1 MTGNEEKLVD
11 YLKKVTA
18 ELRETRRQLRNATA
32 ASREPIAIVGM
43 ACRYPGGV
51 RSPEDLWR
59 LVLEERD
66 AISGFP
72 TNRGWDIEGI
82 YDPDPDRPGTCNAR
96 EGGFLHDAALFDAEF
111 FGVSPREAQAMDPQ
125 QRLLLE
131 TAWEAFERAGIDP
144 NSLRGSDTGVFTGV
158 VHHDY
163 ATAQVPDTLEP
174 YLVTGLSGGVASGR
188 IAYTFGFEG
197 PAVTVDTA
205 CSSSLVALH
214 QAAHALR
221 SGECGIALAG
231 GVTIMATPRAFL
243 SFSRQRGLSPDGRC
257 RAFGAGADG
266 TGWAEG
272 VGMLLVERLSDAQRN
287 GHPVL
292 AVLRGSAV
300 NQDGASNGLSA
311 PNGPS
316 QQRVIRKALAHAG
329 LAARDVDVVEG
340 HGTGTKLGDPIEAQA
355 LLATYGQEHDA
366 DLPLYLGSMK
376 SNLGHT
382 QAAAGVGGVIK
393 MVEAMRHGILPRTL
407 HADEATPHVD
417 WSAGAVELLTSRRAW
432 PETGR
437 PRRAAVSS
445 FGISGTNAHVILEAP
460 PETDE
465 QDSTADTAEGPAAG
479 RSFAGP
485 TGEGPRDVAPSLV
498 PWPLSGRDAG
508 ALREQITHLRA
519 STEATPSDPLDV
531 SFTLARRAVFRHR
544 AVLLR
549 GGDMTREIL
558 GTARP
563 GGTALLFS
571 GQGSQRLGMGRE
583 LYEAHPVFAE
593 SFDAIAAH
601 TRLPLRDVV
610 FGAGSDGV
618 LDQTRYAQVALFA
631 VEVSLYRLIRSLGVD
646 VHAVVGHS
654 VGEVA
659 AAHAAG
665 VMSLED
671 ACRLVEARG
680 RLMQALPEGGA
691 MAAVEVSEAEASA
704 ALAGMEDRVA
714 LGAINGPSSVVLS
727 GEEAEVRKLVD
738 AWRERGVRTHWLTVS
753 HAFHSPL
760 MDPMLAEFRGVVAG
774 LELHEPVLAGL
785 PADVVD
791 PEYWVRH
798 VRRPV
803 RFADAVARARES
815 GAVRWLEVG
824 PGGVLSALTQRI
836 VPDDEEQVFAA
847 ALRADRPET
856 ESLLTALAQVHV
868 DGGTVDWSRL
878 ADGHG
883 SLVDLPT
890 YPFQYRAYWIEDHLS
905 TTTPSPSANQP
916 AGHRADDA
924 TAGRS
929 GDGGGSRAGGPL
941 AGLTGAERL
950 AAVTELVRTEASE
963 TLGHTG
969 TTITADRTRQ
979 ELGFDSLT
987 AIELRNR
994 LSRTL
999 GLRLPATLVLDHEDL
1014 ASVAA
1019 FIDARLEDASSG
1031 RCAEDGQFGLDGSGL
1046 LTELFRESAAAGRIE
1061 DAMTLTEAAARMRK
1075 TFTDPA
1081 DPAVRRAPVWLGRRT
1096 ARPTAVCLPS
1106 FSAIAGVHVYA
1117 RFADGFSDAWKV
1129 AALAH
1134 PGFFPGEPLPGSV
1147 EALAELHARTIL
1159 EMAEG
1164 APVLLIGRSAG
1175 GWAAHEVAAALER
1188 MGEAP
1193 TGVALLDTP
1202 AGGKDPRGHGVMLG
1216 GMLERDSRLVT
1227 IDDYRLT
1234 AMGAYAR
1241 LFRDWKPEPIEAP
1254 TLLVHAATPYGA
1266 DKRRIASWH
1275 LPHEAAEVTGD
1286 HFTMLEGHS
1295 TTTAEAVERWARS
1308 LI

>member
-1 MTGNEEKLVD
+1 MTGTEEKLVA

-18 ELRETRRQLRNATA
+18 ELHETRRQLRGATA
-32 ASREPIAIVGM
+32 ASREPIAVVGM

-66 AISGFP
+66 VISGFP
-72 TNRGWDIEGI
+72 TNRGWDIDGI
-82 YDPDPDRPGTCNAR
+82 YDPDPDRPGRCNAR

-111 FGVSPREAQAMDPQ
+111 FGISPREARAMDPQ

-131 TAWEAFERAGIDP
+131 TAWEACERAGIDP
-144 NSLRGSDTGVFTGV
+144 ASLRGSDTGVFTGV

-163 ATAQVPDTLEP
+163 ATGPVPDALEP

-188 IAYTFGFEG
+188 ISYTFGFEG

-221 SGECGIALAG
+221 SGECGLALAG
-231 GVTIMATPRAFL
+231 GVTVMATPRAFL

-272 VGMLLVERLSDAQRN
+272 AGMLLVERLSDARRN

-329 LAARDVDVVEG
+329 LTARDVDVVEG

-355 LLATYGQEHDA
+355 LLATYGRERDA
-366 DLPLYLGSMK
+366 GHPLHLGSMK
-376 SNLGHT
+376 SNMGHT

-393 MVEAMRHGILPRTL
+393 MIEAMRHGVLPRTL

-417 WSAGAVELLTSRRAW
+417 WSAGAVELLTSRRGW

-460 PETDE
+460 PEE
-465 QDSTADTAEGPAAG
+465 PG
-479 RSFAGP
+479 RRTPTGP
-485 TGEGPRDVAPSLV
+485 TGPTGDVSRDAVPSLV
-498 PWPLSGRDAG
+498 PWPLSGRDAD
-508 ALREQITHLRA
+508 ALRDQIARLRTYVEGSKA
-519 STEATPSDPLDV
+519 DPVDV
-531 SFTLARRAVFRHR
+531 GFTLARRSVFRHR

-549 GGDMTREIL
+549 DGTGTREIS
-558 GTARP
+558 GAARP

-571 GQGSQRLGMGRE
+571 GQGSQRPGMGRE

-593 SFDAIAAH
+593 SFDAVAEH
-601 TRLPLRDVV
+601 TGLPLKEVVLGGARD
-610 FGAGSDGV
+610 GL
-618 LDQTRYAQVALFA
+618 LDRTRYAQVALFA
-631 VEVSLYRLIRSLGVD
+631 VEVSLYRLVRGLGVD
-646 VHAVVGHS
+646 VGAVVGHS

-680 RLMQALPEGGA
+680 RLMQALPPGGA
-691 MAAVEVSEAEASA
+691 MAAVEVSEAEATAS
-704 ALAGMEDRVA
+704 LAGLEDRVA
-714 LGAINGPSSVVLS
+714 LAAVNGPTSVVLS
-727 GEEAEVRKLVD
+727 GEESAVRKLVEG
-738 AWRERGVRTHWLTVS
+738 WREQGLRTSWLTVS

-760 MDPMLAEFRGVVAG
+760 MDPMLEEFRDVVAG
-774 LELHEPVLAGL
+774 LELRAPTVAGL
-785 PADVVD
+785 PPEVVD

-803 RFADAVARARES
+803 RFADAVARAREA

-824 PGGVLSALTQRI
+824 PGGVLTALAQRI
-836 VPDDEEQVFAA
+836 VPDAEDQVFAA

-856 ESLLTALAQVHV
+856 ESLLVALAHVHV

-878 ADGHG
+878 PDAHG
-883 SLVDLPT
+883 RLVDLPT
-890 YPFQYRAYWIEDHLS
+890 YPFQHRPYWIEDQPLP
-905 TTTPSPSANQP
+905 TTTPATPPAPAVPSPD
-916 AGHRADDA
+916 R
-924 TAGRS
+924 
-929 GDGGGSRAGGPL
+929 GDGEAAVSGADGSGPAGGPF
-941 AGLTGAERL
+941 AGLTGAGRL
-950 AAVTELVRTEASE
+950 AAVTELVRTEASR

-969 TTITADRTRQ
+969 TPLTANRTRR

-994 LSRTL
+994 LSRAL
-999 GLRLPATLVLDHEDL
+999 GLRLPATLVLDCEDL

-1019 FIDARLEDASSG
+1019 FVDARLEDASRGRPTGEGRSG
-1031 RCAEDGQFGLDGSGL
+1031 EHGDAGL
-1046 LTELFRESAAAGRIE
+1046 LTELFREAAAAGRVD
-1061 DAMTLTEAAARMRK
+1061 DAVALAETAARMRR

-1081 DPAVRRAPVWLGRRT
+1081 DPAVRRAPVWFGSGP
-1096 ARPTAVCLPS
+1096 ARPTVVCLPS
-1106 FSAIAGVHVYA
+1106 FSAIAGTHVYV
-1117 RFADGFSDAWKV
+1117 RFADGFSDAWRA
-1129 AALAH
+1129 AALVH
-1134 PGFFPGEPLPGSV
+1134 PGFLPGEPLPDSV
-1147 EALAELHARTIL
+1147 EVLAETHARTIT
-1159 EMAEG
+1159 EAVGEV
-1164 APVLLIGRSAG
+1164 PLLLVGRSAG
-1175 GWAAHEVAAALER
+1175 GWLAHEVAAALER
-1188 MGEAP
+1188 GGRTP
-1193 TGVALLDTP
+1193 DGVVLLDTP
-1202 AGGKDPRGHGVMLG
+1202 ASGGDPRGYALMVG
-1216 GMLERDSRLVT
+1216 GMLERDSRLVS
-1227 IDDYRLT
+1227 IDDHRLT
-1234 AMGAYAR
+1234 AMGAYTR
-1241 LFRDWKPEPIEAP
+1241 LFRDWKPEPIAAP

-1266 DKRRIASWH
+1266 DGTRIASWH
-1275 LPHEAAEVTGD
+1275 LPHDAAEVRGD
-1286 HFTMLEGHS
+1286 HFTMLEEHS
-1295 TTTAEAVERWARS
+1295 VTTAEAVERWLRTLS
-1308 LI
+1308 RHGDGS

>member
-1 MTGNEEKLVD
+1 MAGTEENVMGTEEKLVG

-18 ELRETRRQLRNATA
+18 ELRETRRQLHGATS

-51 RSPEDLWR
+51 RTPEDLWR

-66 AISGFP
+66 VISGFP

-82 YDPDPDRPGTCNAR
+82 YDPDPDRPRTCNTR
-96 EGGFLHDAALFDAEF
+96 HGGFLHDAALFDAEF

-144 NSLRGSDTGVFTGV
+144 ASLRGSDTGVFTGV

-163 ATAQVPDTLEP
+163 ATAQVPDALEP

-188 IAYTFGFEG
+188 ISYTLGFEG

-221 SGECGIALAG
+221 SGECGLALAG

-272 VGMLLVERLSDAQRN
+272 AGMLLVERLSDARRN

-355 LLATYGQEHDA
+355 LLATYGREREA
-366 DLPLYLGSMK
+366 DKPLYLGSMK
-376 SNLGHT
+376 SNMGHT

-393 MVEAMRHGILPRTL
+393 MIEAMRHGILPRTL
-407 HADEATPHVD
+407 HAEEATPHVD
-417 WSAGAVELLTSRRAW
+417 WSAGSVELLTNRRPW

-460 PETDE
+460 PEIAEPE
-465 QDSTADTAEGPAAG
+465 QDT
-479 RSFAGP
+479 AGP
-485 TGEGPRDVAPSLV
+485 VATDAAPSLV
-498 PWPLSGRDAG
+498 PWPVSGRDAG
-508 ALREQITHLRA
+508 ALADQITGLRQSVEKTSA
-519 STEATPSDPLDV
+519 DPVDV
-531 SFTLARRAVFRHR
+531 AHTLARRAVFRHR

-549 GGDMTREIL
+549 GGDITREVR
-558 GTARP
+558 GAARP
-563 GGTALLFS
+563 GGTALLFP
-571 GQGSQRLGMGRE
+571 GQGSQRAGMGRE
-583 LYEAHPVFAE
+583 LYETHPVFARA
-593 SFDAIAAH
+593 FDEVAEH
-601 TRLPLRDVV
+601 TAMPLKEVV
-610 FGAGSDGV
+610 FGAARDGL
-618 LDQTRYAQVALFA
+618 LDQTRYAQAALFA
-631 VEVSLYRLIRSLGVD
+631 VEVSLYRLVRSLGVD

-691 MAAVEVSEAEASA
+691 MVAVEVSEAEASA
-704 ALAGMEDRVA
+704 ALAGLEHRVA
-714 LGAINGPSSVVLS
+714 LAAVNGPASVVLS
-727 GEEAEVRKLVD
+727 GEEDEVERLV
-738 AWRERGVRTHWLTVS
+738 ATWREQGVRTRRLTVS

-760 MDPMLAEFRGVVAG
+760 MDPILAEFRRVAAG
-774 LELHEPVLAGL
+774 LELREPALAGL
-785 PADVVD
+785 PAEVVD

-798 VRRPV
+798 VRQPV
-803 RFADAVARARES
+803 RFADAVARAREA

-824 PGGVLSALTQRI
+824 PGGVLTALAQRI
-836 VPDDEEQVFAA
+836 VPDAEDQVFAA

-856 ESLLTALAQVHV
+856 ESLLVALAHVHV
-868 DGGTVDWSRL
+868 DGGTVDWGRL
-878 ADGHG
+878 TDGRG
-883 SLVDLPT
+883 TLVDLPT
-890 YPFQYRAYWIEDHLS
+890 YPFQQLPYWIEDRPVP
-905 TTTPSPSANQP
+905 TPSPAEPSVAP
-916 AGHRADDA
+916 SSGDRVEEA
-924 TAGRS
+924 AGRDA
-929 GDGGGSRAGGPL
+929 GAPGGGGAGGSL
-941 AGLTGAERL
+941 AGLAGAERL
-950 AAVTELVRTEASE
+950 AAVTELVRSEASE
-963 TLGHTG
+963 ALGHTG
-969 TTITADRTRQ
+969 TTVAADRTPQ

-994 LSRTL
+994 LGRKL
-999 GLRLPATLVLDHEDL
+999 GLRLPPTLIFEHGDL

-1019 FIDARLEDASSG
+1019 FIDARLEDVASG
-1031 RCAEDGQFGLDGSGL
+1031 RCADDGQSGVEGSGL
-1046 LTELFRESAAAGRIE
+1046 LTELFREAAAAGRVE
-1061 DAMTLTEAAARMRK
+1061 DAMSLTEAAARMRK

-1081 DPAVRRAPVWLGRRT
+1081 DPAVRRVPVWFGRGA
-1096 ARPTAVCLPS
+1096 ARPTVVCLPS
-1106 FSAIAGVHVYA
+1106 FSAIAGVQVYA
-1117 RFADGFSDAWKV
+1117 RFADGFSDRWKV

-1134 PGFFPGEPLPGSV
+1134 PGFFPGEPLPASV
-1147 EALAELHARTIL
+1147 RVLAEFHARTIREL
-1159 EMAEG
+1159 TEG
-1164 APVLLIGRSAG
+1164 APVVLVGRSAG
-1175 GWAAHEVAAALER
+1175 GWLAHEVAAALER
-1188 MGEAP
+1188 TGMAP

-1202 AGGKDPRGHGVMLG
+1202 ASGDDPRGHGVMIG
-1216 GMLERDSRLVT
+1216 GMLERDGRLVT
-1227 IDDYRLT
+1227 VDDYRLT

-1241 LFRDWKPEPIEAP
+1241 LFGDWKPEPIGAP

-1266 DKRRIASWH
+1266 ERTRIASWH
-1275 LPHEAAEVTGD
+1275 LPHDAAEVTGN
-1286 HFTMLEGHS
+1286 HFTMLEEHS

-1308 LI
+1308 LQ

>member
-1 MTGNEEKLVD
+1 MTGTEEKLVD

-18 ELRETRRQLRNATA
+18 ELHETRRQLRSATA
-32 ASREPIAIVGM
+32 ASREPIAVVGM

-72 TNRGWDIEGI
+72 TNRGWDIDGI

-111 FGVSPREAQAMDPQ
+111 FGIAPREAQAMDPQ

-144 NSLRGSDTGVFTGV
+144 TSLRGSDTGVFTGV

-163 ATAQVPDTLEP
+163 ATGQVPDALEP

-188 IAYTFGFEG
+188 ISYTFGFEG

-221 SGECGIALAG
+221 SGECDFALAG

-272 VGMLLVERLSDAQRN
+272 VGMLLVERLSDARRN

-329 LAARDVDVVEG
+329 LTARDIDVVEG
-340 HGTGTKLGDPIEAQA
+340 HGTGTRLGDPIEAQA
-355 LLATYGQEHDA
+355 LLAAYGRERDA
-366 DLPLYLGSMK
+366 DRPLYLGSMK
-376 SNLGHT
+376 SNIGHT

-393 MVEAMRHGILPRTL
+393 MIEAMRHGVLPRTL
-407 HADEATPHVD
+407 HADEVTPHVD
-417 WSAGAVELLTSRRAW
+417 WSTGAVELLTSRRAW

-460 PETDE
+460 PEPG
-465 QDSTADTAEGPAAG
+465 QDRATGP
-479 RSFAGP
+479 S
-485 TGEGPRDVAPSLV
+485 RDGSRDAVPSLV

-508 ALREQITHLRA
+508 ALRDQITRLRTCA
-519 STEATPSDPLDV
+519 EETQADPVDV

-549 GGDMTREIL
+549 GGASTREIR
-558 GTARP
+558 GIARP

-571 GQGSQRLGMGRE
+571 GQGSQRPGMGRE
-583 LYEAHPVFAE
+583 LYEAHPLFAE
-593 SFDAIAAH
+593 SFDAVAEH
-601 TRLPLRDVV
+601 TGLPLKDVV
-610 FGAGSDGV
+610 FGEARDGL
-618 LDQTRYAQVALFA
+618 LDRTRYAQVALFA
-631 VEVSLYRLIRSLGVD
+631 VEVSLYRLIRGLGVE

-680 RLMQALPEGGA
+680 RLMQALPPGGA
-691 MAAVEVSEAEASA
+691 MAAVEVSEAEAA
-704 ALAGMEDRVA
+704 ASLAGLEDRVA
-714 LGAINGPSSVVLS
+714 LAAINGPTSVVLS
-727 GEEAEVRKLVD
+727 GEETAVRKLVD
-738 AWRERGVRTHWLTVS
+738 VWRERGLRTHWLTVS

-760 MDPMLAEFRGVVAG
+760 MDPMLEEFRDVVAG
-774 LELHEPVLAGL
+774 LELHEPALAGL
-785 PADVVD
+785 PAEVVD
-791 PEYWVRH
+791 PEYWIRH

-803 RFADAVARARES
+803 RFSDAVARAREA

-824 PGGVLSALTQRI
+824 PGGVLTALAQRI
-836 VPDDEEQVFAA
+836 VPEADDQVFAA

-856 ESLLTALAQVHV
+856 ESLLVALAQVHV
-868 DGGTVDWSRL
+868 DGGTLDWSRL
-878 ADGHG
+878 SDGHG
-883 SLVDLPT
+883 TLVDLPT
-890 YPFQYRAYWIEDHLS
+890 YPFQYRPYWVEDQPLPTTAPGAPLAYAVPSLDH
-905 TTTPSPSANQP
+905 P
-916 AGHRADDA
+916 GDEA
-924 TAGRS
+924 TAS
-929 GDGGGSRAGGPL
+929 GAGGANGAGGVAGPL

-950 AAVTELVRTEASE
+950 AAVTELVRTEASQ

-969 TTITADRTRQ
+969 APLPADRTRR

-999 GLRLPATLVLDHEDL
+999 GLRLPATLVLDCEDL
-1014 ASVAA
+1014 ASIAA
-1019 FIDARLEDASSG
+1019 FVDARLEDASSG
-1031 RCAEDGQFGLDGSGL
+1031 RPADDGRSGEGGDAGL
-1046 LTELFRESAAAGRIE
+1046 LTGLFRDAAAAGRID
-1061 DAMTLTEAAARMRK
+1061 DAVALAETAARMRR

-1081 DPAVRRAPVWLGRRT
+1081 DPAVRRTPVWFGRKS
-1096 ARPTAVCLPS
+1096 ARPTVVCLPS
-1106 FSAIAGVHVYA
+1106 FSAIAGPHVYV
-1117 RFADGFSDAWKV
+1117 RFADGFSDAWRA
-1129 AALAH
+1129 AALVH
-1134 PGFFPGEPLPGSV
+1134 PGFLPGEPLPDSV
-1147 EALAELHARTIL
+1147 EVLAELHARTIT
-1159 EMAEG
+1159 ETVGE
-1164 APVLLIGRSAG
+1164 APLLLVGRSAG
-1175 GWAAHEVAAALER
+1175 GWLAHEVAAALER
-1188 MGEAP
+1188 GGRTP
-1193 TGVALLDTP
+1193 HGVALLDTP
-1202 AGGKDPRGHGVMLG
+1202 ASGDDPRGYALMVG
-1216 GMLERDSRLVT
+1216 GMLERDNRLVS
-1227 IDDYRLT
+1227 IDDHRLT
-1234 AMGAYAR
+1234 AMGAYRR
-1241 LFRDWKPEPIEAP
+1241 LFRDWKPEPIAAP
-1254 TLLVHAATPYGA
+1254 TLLVQAATPYGS
-1266 DKRRIASWH
+1266 DGVRIASWH

-1286 HFTMLEGHS
+1286 HFTMLEEHS
-1295 TTTAEAVERWARS
+1295 ATTAEAVERWSRS
-1308 LI
+1308 LL

>member
-1 MTGNEEKLVD
+1 MTGTEEKLVG

-18 ELRETRRQLRNATA
+18 ELHETRRQLRSATA
-32 ASREPIAIVGM
+32 ANREPIAVVGM

-72 TNRGWDIEGI
+72 TNRGWDLDGL
-82 YDPDPDRPGTCNAR
+82 YDPDPDRPGTCNVR

-111 FGVSPREAQAMDPQ
+111 FGISPREAQAMDPQ

-131 TAWEAFERAGIDP
+131 TAWEAFERAGIDAT
-144 NSLRGSDTGVFTGV
+144 SLRGSDTGVFTGV

-163 ATAQVPDTLEP
+163 ATGQVPDALEP

-221 SGECGIALAG
+221 SGECGLALAG

-272 VGMLLVERLSDAQRN
+272 VGTLLVERLSDARRN

-316 QQRVIRKALAHAG
+316 QQRVIRKALDHAG
-329 LAARDVDVVEG
+329 LTARDIDVVEG
-340 HGTGTKLGDPIEAQA
+340 HGTGTRLGDPIEAQA
-355 LLATYGQEHDA
+355 LLATYGRERDA
-366 DLPLYLGSMK
+366 GHPLYLGSMK
-376 SNLGHT
+376 SNMGHS

-393 MVEAMRHGILPRTL
+393 MIQAMRHGVLPRTL

-417 WSAGAVELLTSRRAW
+417 WSAGAVELLTSRRSW

-460 PETDE
+460 PAGSGQETA
-465 QDSTADTAEGPAAG
+465 TGPA
-479 RSFAGP
+479 
-485 TGEGPRDVAPSLV
+485 RDGSRDAVPSPV
-498 PWPLSGRDAG
+498 PWPLSGHDAG
-508 ALREQITHLRA
+508 ALRDQITRVRTYA
-519 STEATPSDPLDV
+519 EEAQPDPVDV
-531 SFTLARRAVFRHR
+531 SLTLARRTAFRHR

-549 GGDMTREIL
+549 GGTRTHEVHGI
-558 GTARP
+558 ARP

-571 GQGSQRLGMGRE
+571 GQGSQRPGMGRE
-583 LYEAHPVFAE
+583 LYETHPVFAE
-593 SFDAIAAH
+593 SFDAVAQH
-601 TRLPLRDVV
+601 TGLPLKDVV
-610 FGAGSDGV
+610 FGEARDGL
-618 LDQTRYAQVALFA
+618 LDRTRYAQVALFA
-631 VEVSLYRLIRSLGVD
+631 VEVSLYRLIRGLGVD

-680 RLMQALPEGGA
+680 RLMQALPPGGA
-691 MAAVEVSEAEASA
+691 MAAVEVSEAEAGA
-704 ALAGMEDRVA
+704 CLAGLEDRVA
-714 LGAINGPSSVVLS
+714 LAAVNGPTSVVLS
-727 GEEAEVRKLVD
+727 GEETALRRLVD
-738 AWRERGVRTHWLTVS
+738 VWHERGLRTHWLKVS

-760 MDPMLAEFRGVVAG
+760 MDPMLEEFRDTVAG
-774 LELHEPVLAGL
+774 LEFHAPVLAGL
-785 PADVVD
+785 PADVED

-803 RFADAVARARES
+803 RFADAVARARDA

-824 PGGVLSALTQRI
+824 PGGVLAALAQRI
-836 VPDDEEQVFAA
+836 VPEAEDQVFAA
-847 ALRADRPET
+847 SLRAGHPET
-856 ESLLTALAQVHV
+856 ESLLVALARTHV

-878 ADGHG
+878 SDGRG
-883 SLVDLPT
+883 TLVDLPT
-890 YPFQYRAYWIEDHLS
+890 YPFQHQSYWVEDQPLPPTGPGGPPAHEAGS
-905 TTTPSPSANQP
+905 TGHPGTEATVSA
-916 AGHRADDA
+916 AGG
-924 TAGRS
+924 T
-929 GDGGGSRAGGPL
+929 GGPL

-950 AAVTELVRTEASE
+950 AAVTELVRTEAAQ

-969 TTITADRTRQ
+969 APLSAARTRR

-994 LSRTL
+994 LSQRL
-999 GLRLPATLVLDHEDL
+999 GLSLPATLVLDCEDL
-1014 ASVAA
+1014 TSLAA
-1019 FIDARLEDASSG
+1019 FVDARLEDASSG
-1031 RCAEDGQFGLDGSGL
+1031 RPGEAGPCGEGADAGL
-1046 LTELFRESAAAGRIE
+1046 LTELFRDAAAAGRID
-1061 DAMTLTEAAARMRK
+1061 DAVALAETAARMRR
-1075 TFTDPA
+1075 TFTDPG
-1081 DPAVRRAPVWLGRRT
+1081 DPAVRRTPVWFGRT
-1096 ARPTAVCLPS
+1096 SARPTVVCLPS
-1106 FSAIAGVHVYA
+1106 FSAIAGPHVYV
-1117 RFADGFSDAWKV
+1117 RFADGFSDAWRA

-1134 PGFFPGEPLPGSV
+1134 PGFLPGEPLPESV
-1147 EALAELHARTIL
+1147 EALAELHARTI
-1159 EMAEG
+1159 AETVG
-1164 APVLLIGRSAG
+1164 EAPLLLVGRSAG
-1175 GWAAHEVAAALER
+1175 GWLAHEVAAALER
-1188 MGEAP
+1188 GGRTP
-1193 TGVALLDTP
+1193 DGVALLDTP
-1202 AGGKDPRGHGVMLG
+1202 ASGGDPRGYALMVG
-1216 GMLERDSRLVT
+1216 GMLERAGRLVP
-1227 IDDYRLT
+1227 IDDHRLT
-1234 AMGAYAR
+1234 AMGAYRR
-1241 LFRDWKPEPIEAP
+1241 LFRDWKPEPIAAP
-1254 TLLVHAATPYGA
+1254 TLLVHAAAPYGS
-1266 DKRRIASWH
+1266 DGVRIASWH
-1275 LPHEAAEVTGD
+1275 LPHEAAEVAGD
-1286 HFTMLEGHS
+1286 HFTMLEEHS
-1295 TTTAEAVERWARS
+1295 ATTAEAVERWSRS
-1308 LI
+1308 LL

>member
-18 ELRETRRQLRNATA
+18 ELQETRRKLRNATA

-43 ACRYPGGV
+43 ACHYPGGI

-72 TNRGWDIEGI
+72 SNRGWDLEGI

-96 EGGFLHDAALFDAEF
+96 EGGFLHDAGLFDAQF

-131 TAWEAFERAGIDP
+131 AAWEAFERAGIDP
-144 NSLRGSDTGVFTGV
+144 ASLRGSDTGVFAGV

-163 ATAQVPDTLEP
+163 ATAAVPDALEP

-214 QAAHALR
+214 QAAQALR
-221 SGECGIALAG
+221 SGECGLALAG
-231 GVTIMATPRAFL
+231 GVTVMATPRAFL

-272 VGMLLVERLSDAQRN
+272 VGMLLVERLSDARRN

-329 LAARDVDVVEG
+329 LSARDVDAVEG
-340 HGTGTKLGDPIEAQA
+340 HGTGTRLGDPIEAQA
-355 LLATYGQEHDA
+355 LLATYGLEHDA

-376 SNLGHT
+376 SNVGHT

-417 WSAGAVELLTSRRAW
+417 WSAGAVELLTSRRDW

-445 FGISGTNAHVILEAP
+445 FGISGTNAHVILEAAPAPDAQTP
-460 PETDE
+460 PDAAT
-465 QDSTADTAEGPAAG
+465 EGPAVE
-479 RSFAGP
+479 SSVP
-485 TGEGPRDVAPSLV
+485 APV
-498 PWPLSGRDAG
+498 PWPLSGLTAG
-508 ALREQITHLRA
+508 ALREQITRLRA
-519 STEATPSDPLDV
+519 SLGEAPADPRDV
-531 SFTLARRAVFRHR
+531 GFTLARRAVFRHR

-549 GGDMTREIL
+549 SAAGIREIT
-558 GTARP
+558 GVARP
-563 GGTALLFS
+563 GGTALLFP

-583 LYEAHPVFAE
+583 LYDAHPVFGE
-593 SFDAIAAH
+593 SFDAIAEH
-601 TRLPLRDVV
+601 TGLPLKDVV
-610 FGAGSDGV
+610 FGPVRDGA
-618 LDQTRYAQVALFA
+618 LDRTRYAQVALFA
-631 VEVSLYRLIRSLGVD
+631 VEVSLYRLIRDLGVE

-680 RLMQALPEGGA
+680 RLMEALPEGGA
-691 MAAVEVSEAEASA
+691 MAAAEVSENEAMA
-704 ALAGMEDRVA
+704 ALAGLEDRVA
-714 LGAINGPSSVVLS
+714 LAAVNGPTSVVLS
-727 GEEAEVRKLVD
+727 GEEAEVRKLID
-738 AWRERGVRTHWLTVS
+738 GWRERGVRTHWLTVS

-760 MDPMLAEFRGVVAG
+760 MDPMLAEFRRVVAG
-774 LELHEPVLAGL
+774 IELREPVAAGL
-785 PADVVD
+785 PAEVVD

-803 RFADAVARARES
+803 RFADAVAQARES

-824 PGGVLSALTQRI
+824 PGGVLAALAQRI
-836 VPDDEEQVFAA
+836 VPEDEGQVFAA

-856 ESLLTALAQVHV
+856 ESLVTALAQTHV

-878 ADGHG
+878 MPGPG
-883 SLVDLPT
+883 TLVNLPT
-890 YPFQYRAYWIEDHLS
+890 YPFQYQHFWVEDHVS
-905 TTTPSPSANQP
+905 TTTSPSPSP
-916 AGHRADDA
+916 SPSTGRRA
-924 TAGRS
+924 TAPDEEAV
-929 GDGGGSRAGGPL
+929 GDAGAGAGAEDGAAGSP

-950 AAVTELVRTEASE
+950 AALVELVRNEASDA
-963 TLGHTG
+963 LGHTG
-969 TTITADRTRQ
+969 TTITAGMTRQ

-987 AIELRNR
+987 SIELSNR
-994 LSRTL
+994 LSRAL

-1019 FIDARLEDASSG
+1019 FIDARLEDASAGRRADDAGSG
-1031 RCAEDGQFGLDGSGL
+1031 VERTGL
-1046 LTELFRESAAAGRIE
+1046 LTELFREAVAAGRIE
-1061 DAMTLTEAAARMRK
+1061 DAAELADAAARMRRR
-1075 TFTDPA
+1075 FTDPA
-1081 DPAVRRAPVWLGRRT
+1081 DPAVRRVPVRLGRRA
-1096 ARPTAVCLPS
+1096 ARPTVVCLPS

-1134 PGFFPGEPLPGSV
+1134 PGFSPGEPLPESV
-1147 EALAELHARTIL
+1147 EVLAQLHARTVHEL
-1159 EMAEG
+1159 AQG
-1164 APVLLIGRSAG
+1164 APLLLVGRSAG
-1175 GWAAHEVAAALER
+1175 GWVAHEVAAALER
-1188 MGEAP
+1188 MGEKP
-1193 TGVALLDTP
+1193 VGVVLLDTP
-1202 AGGKDPRGHGVMLG
+1202 AGGEDPRGHGVMVG

-1227 IDDYRLT
+1227 VDDYRLT
-1234 AMGAYAR
+1234 AMAAYAR
-1241 LFRDWKPEPIEAP
+1241 LFGGWRPEPIAAP
-1254 TLLVHAATPYGA
+1254 TLLVHAATPYGPDA
-1266 DKRRIASWH
+1266 RRIASWH
-1275 LPHEAAEVTGD
+1275 HPHEAAEVTGD
-1286 HFTMLEGHS
+1286 HFTMLEEHS
-1295 TTTAEAVERWARS
+1295 TTTAEAVERWAS
-1308 LI
+1308 PLV